1 MKDVFL
7 GAITDEVVSYDGSG
21 VVQPQSSRRPP
32 DVSVTDPN
40 TGDVITPNDPNQ
52 DREDAPEDK
61 EDYSEDTTSNNWIM
75 YLGVGIM
82 AYVLLFKKK

>member
-1 MKDVFL
+1 METQNVFL
-7 GAITDEVVSYDGSG
+7 GAADDVVATYDNSG
-21 VVQPQSSRRPP
+21 VVQPQSSKRPD

-40 TGDVITPNDPNQ
+40 TGDVITPNDPNK
-52 DREDAPEDK
+52 DGEDMP
-61 EDYSEDTTSNNWIM
+61 STSNNWIM

>member
-1 MKDVFL
+1 MDDIFL
-7 GAITDEVVSYDGSG
+7 GGINDEIVQYDGSG
-21 VVQPQSSRRPP
+21 VVQPGSSKRPD

-40 TGDVITPNDPNQ
+40 TGEVITPDQ
-52 DREDAPEDK
+52 REEEAPE
-61 EDYSEDTTSNNWIM
+61 ESSNNWIM

>member
-1 MKDVFL
+1 METQNVFL
-7 GAITDEVVSYDGSG
+7 GAADDVVATYDNSG
-21 VVQPQSSRRPP
+21 VVQPQSSKRPD

-40 TGDVITPNDPNQ
+40 TGDVVTPNDPNK
-52 DREDAPEDK
+52 DGEDMPE
-61 EDYSEDTTSNNWIM
+61 TSNNWIM